1 MYAPIQGWI
10 PDADDTAIGV
20 LVDVQN
26 MIPTVRGYAGAPSPL
41 PVNLPALASECRGS
55 AMVNTLNDASV
66 LFAGTQTGLYK
77 ASGSTWEDVSKSG
90 GYTGS
95 TASRWVFT
103 QQGDVTIAVNK
114 TDASQYYLHGTSTD
128 FANVTGMPKALVAET
143 VGNFV
148 LIGNYNNG
156 SEVSD
161 GWACSAIADYT
172 DWTPSINTQCTYG
185 RLYDTPG
192 EVRGIKRLADY
203 AIFYKSKAMYLAR
216 YVGVPSVWDFS
227 LVSDSIGCA
236 SQDAIARVGQ
246 VHYFVGED
254 NFYAFDSNSI
264 QPIGD
269 PIKEWFYSQI
279 NPEKR
284 TLIQSVHDK
293 QKNIVYWLYPTGSS
307 SEITDWV
314 SFNYKTQKWGK
325 GQLTIESSVQYVASG
340 ANYDDIGTLF
350 ASYDA
355 ITSDYD
361 SVSPAGNYSI
371 PAIFD
376 STHKLNTLNGPCVNS
391 SFTSNDFGADG
402 KITLL
407 SRVRPR
413 YMNSPDSATLTNYY
427 RDEMGQ
433 DINNGITVNS
443 FNGKFDLLKSSRWH
457 RIKIDLIGDYEITG
471 ADISISED
479 GLE

>member
-41 PVNLPALASECRGS
+41 ATTIGALASPCRGA
-55 AMVNTLNDASV
+55 AMISTLDGSSV
-66 LFAGTQTGLYK
+66 LFVGTQTGLFRP
-77 ASGSTWEDVSKSG
+77 SGSSWEDVSKSG

-95 TASRWVFT
+95 SVSRWVFT

-114 TDASQYYLHGTSTD
+114 ADASQYYLHGTSTD

-156 SEVSD
+156 SEVAD

-192 EVRGIKRLADY
+192 EVRAIKRLADY

-227 LVSDSIGCA
+227 LISDSIGCG
-236 SQDAIARVGQ
+236 SQDSITRVGQ

-254 NFYAFDSNSI
+254 NFYSFDSNSI

-269 PIKEWFYSQI
+269 NIKEWFFNNV
-279 NPEKR
+279 NPSKR
-284 TLIQSVHDK
+284 NLIQSVHDK
-293 QKNIVYWLYPTGSS
+293 PNSLIYWYFPVGSS
-307 SEITDWV
+307 SDLTDWV
-314 SFNYKTQKWGK
+314 AFNYKTGKWGK
-325 GQLTIESSVQYVASG
+325 GELSIQSSVQYIATAIS
-340 ANYDDIGTLF
+340 YDDLPF
-350 ASYDA
+350 ATYDSVFSSYDA
-355 ITSDYD
+355 IA
-361 SVSPAGNYSI
+361 PAGETSL
-371 PAIFD
+371 PAIFNA
-376 STHKLNTLNGPCVNS
+376 SNKIMTLTGPCINS

-457 RIKIDLIGDYEITG
+457 RIKMDLIGDYEITG